1 MTFFVQTLVEKKTE
15 VGKRGGFEFWK
26 DWVGVGS

>member
-15 VGKRGGFEFWK
+15 VGKRGVSSFGKTGW
-26 DWVGVGS
+26 G